1 LRCTWAAQRAV
12 AGKVVERRLTPWL
25 AGLAERQRERPP
37 EPSGPPDDWRARL
50 AEQRAVLAGAASP
63 PVHRTPA
70 LAALHAWRDGH
81 ARAARVEPS
90 ALVDDH
96 LLEAIAE
103 RGPATRDELE
113 AVPGMGRLLAARVG
127 DGLLAALAPHLDR
140 AGEPA

>member
-1 LRCTWAAQRAV
+1 M
-12 AGKVVERRLTPWL
+12 
-25 AGLAERQRERPP
+25 
-37 EPSGPPDDWRARL
+37 
-50 AEQRAVLAGAASP
+50 LAGAAPP
-63 PVHRTPA
+63 PVHRTAA

-103 RGPATRDELE
+103 RGPADPRR
-113 AVPGMGRLLAARVG
+113 ARGRPRHGWPLAARVG

-140 AGEPA
+140 AGDPA